1 LLKTMDDLS
10 KAMQDATAYLERQ
23 KDENKAVQP
32 RKKGAQPR
40 KEVKSA
46 PKVSAV
52 KRKTME
58 VQSNPALVLAYGGA
72 IALAIFAVG
81 ISTQWLIPAL
91 AAGFGIATNII
102 SKGILTPGSE
112 YFWVIPVGAGGLAL
126 IGGVGVVFLLI
137 KIVRQARG
145 QLYLSVLPLLAVLA
159 GFSVNLCKDFFPL
172 VRIGFAAVATCL
184 FALGG
189 LWWRRF
195 GILNKIAGTFLM
207 LLSPL
212 VILAHG
218 VSENIGAGGWGA
230 ALGKVTAQSWIALGG
245 LFTLLV
251 LIGLLAF
258 TLGDEIN
265 P

>member
-1 LLKTMDDLS
+1 MDDLS
-10 KAMQDATAYLERQ
+10 QAMKEATAYLDRQ
-23 KDENKAVQP
+23 KDVKQEVQP
-32 RKKGAQPR
+32 KK

-46 PKVSAV
+46 PKPKVSAV

-112 YFWVIPVGAGGLAL
+112 YSWVIPIGAGGLVL
-126 IGGVGVVFLLI
+126 IGGVGVVFRLI
-137 KIVRQARG
+137 KIVQQARG
-145 QLYLSVLPLLAVLA
+145 QLYLTVLPLLGVLA
-159 GFSVNLCKDFFPL
+159 GFSVDLCKDFFPNDPL
-172 VRIGFAAVATCL
+172 VRIGFAAVAACL
-184 FALGG
+184 FVLGG

-195 GILNKIAGTFLM
+195 GFLNKIAGTFLM

-218 VSENIGAGGWGA
+218 VNENIGEGGVAA
-230 ALGKVTAQSWIALGG
+230 ALGKVTAHSWIALGG
-245 LFTLLV
+245 LLALTV

-258 TLGDEIN
+258 TLGDEIS